1 MITTH
6 NLGFPR
12 IGARRELKTALERYW
27 SGNIS
32 RDQLETSG
40 RELRQRHWAWQ
51 REAGIQQVPVGDFSF
66 YDHVLDMMLTLG
78 VLPER
83 FHAAAAEH
91 PLDLAFYMARG
102 RSHNDALPDVPA
114 LEMTKWFDTNYHYL
128 VPELTLEQT
137 FAAIPDRLR
146 TEIREA
152 REMGLQPKP
161 VLLGPVSFLYLA
173 KMKDDGEPLEL
184 LDRLLPAYQELLE
197 WISAEGASWVQIDEP
212 ILTLDLPVEWQSALR
227 AAYDRLHRGGPRL
240 LLTTYFGGLGS
251 QRDLAL
257 ELPVAGLHV
266 DAVRGAMEVSTL
278 VARLPQDKILS
289 LGIIDGRNIWAT
301 NLEAGLDTLEPA
313 VSSLGISRL
322 WLAPSCSMLH
332 VPVDVEQET
341 GMDTEVR
348 SWLAFAR
355 QKLAELAILQ
365 RGLTEG
371 RAAVAKELEH
381 SRRVH
386 SNRQNAV
393 RTCIPQVRE
402 RVAGLSP
409 DDARRALTYE
419 QRAPLQQ
426 RSLDLPLFPTTSIG
440 SFPQTQTIRRVRRDY
455 RRGELTRDDYLRTM
469 RQEIARVIRF
479 QEDIGMDVLVHGEPE
494 RNDMVE
500 YFGEQLDGY
509 AFTRHGW
516 VQSYGSRCVKPPI
529 IYGDVQ
535 RPSPMTVDWTRYA
548 QSLTS
553 KPVKA
558 MLTGPVTM
566 LQWAFERDD
575 QSREATAL
583 QIALALRDEI
593 ADLEAAGIGVI
604 QVDEPAFREGLPL
617 RRGEWNHY
625 LEWAARAFRVATSG
639 VADVTQI
646 HTHMCY
652 SEFND
657 IIEAIASLDAD
668 VITIETARSDM
679 ELLDAFERSIY
690 PNEIG
695 PGVYDIHSP
704 RLPTVQEMVTL
715 LEKAARG
722 IPVERL
728 WVNPDCGLKTRSWDE
743 VRPALEAMV
752 EAARAMRDQ
761 QPATEKKSQA
771 KA

>member
-12 IGARRELKTALERYW
+12 IGARRELKTALEHYW
-27 SGNIS
+27 RGDSN
-32 RDQLETSG
+32 REELEATG
-40 RELRQRHWAWQ
+40 RELRRRHWSWQ
-51 REAGIQQVPVGDFSF
+51 REAGIEQVPVGDFSF

-78 VLPER
+78 VLPQR
-83 FHAAAAEH
+83 FHAAASED

-102 RSHNDALPDVPA
+102 RSRNARLPDVPA

-128 VPELTLEQT
+128 VPELTLQQT
-137 FAAIPDRLR
+137 FAADPSRLQ

-152 REMGLQPKP
+152 RAMGLQPKP

-184 LDRLLPAYQELLE
+184 LDRLVPIYQELLE
-197 WISAEGASWVQIDEP
+197 WLGDEGAGWVQMDEP
-212 ILTLDLPVEWQSALR
+212 ILATDLPVEWQSALQT
-227 AAYDRLHRGGPRL
+227 AYDRLHRGGPRIL
-240 LLTTYFGGLGS
+240 LATYFGTLGS
-251 QRDLAL
+251 QRDLAM

-266 DAVRGAMEVSTL
+266 DAVRGASEVSTL
-278 VARLPQDKILS
+278 IARVPQDKILS
-289 LGIIDGRNIWAT
+289 LGVIDGRNVWAAD
-301 NLEAGLDTLEPA
+301 LEACMDTLEPA
-313 VSSLGISRL
+313 ASSLGADRL
-322 WLAPSCSMLH
+322 WLAPSCPLLH
-332 VPVDVEQET
+332 VPVDLEQET
-341 GMDTEVR
+341 GLDTKLHG
-348 SWLAFAR
+348 WMAFAR
-355 QKLAELAILQ
+355 QKLAELAALK
-365 RGLTEG
+365 RGLTAG
-371 RAAVAKELEH
+371 RAAIAAELER
-381 SRRVH
+381 SRRARN
-386 SNRQNAV
+386 SRQNAARTHQPLV
-393 RTCIPQVRE
+393 RK
-402 RVAGLSP
+402 RVEALAP
-409 DDARRALTYE
+409 HDDCRGSAYE

-426 RSLDLPLFPTTSIG
+426 RALNLPLFPTTSIG
-440 SFPQTQTIRRVRRDY
+440 SFPQTRTIRRVRRDY
-455 RRGELTRDDYLRTM
+455 RRGEVSREDYERTM

-479 QEDIGMDVLVHGEPE
+479 QETIGMDVLVHGEPE

-535 RPSPMTVDWTRYA
+535 RSTPMTIEWMRYA
-548 QSLTS
+548 QSLTD
-553 KPVKA
+553 KPTKA

-575 QSREATAL
+575 LPREAIAM

-593 ADLEAAGIGVI
+593 ADLESAGIGVI

-617 RRGEWNHY
+617 RRGEWNDY
-625 LEWAARAFRVATSG
+625 LEWAARSFRVATSG
-639 VADVTQI
+639 VSDVTQI

-657 IIEAIASLDAD
+657 IIDAIASLDAD

-679 ELLDAFERSIY
+679 ELLDAFERSTY

-704 RLPTVQEMVTL
+704 RIPQVEEMVAL

-722 IPVERL
+722 VPAERL
-728 WVNPDCGLKTRSWDE
+728 WVNPDCGLKTRNWDE
-743 VRPALEAMV
+743 VRPSLEAMV
-752 EAARAMRDQ
+752 HAAREMRSRHSEAGQ
-761 QPATEKKSQA
+761 
-771 KA
+771 KARSGA